1 MKKLKDSLDFHG
13 GSAGNTWQIVLSPA
27 MQRDIFRMYD
37 EIEQLSCR
45 KNAETVIDLHN
56 FITVVLERIE
66 LHNEYRM
73 FMLGN
78 SKTTEAIVVGGGSVT
93 P

>member
-1 MKKLKDSLDFHG
+1 
-13 GSAGNTWQIVLSPA
+13 
-27 MQRDIFRMYD
+27 MYD

-73 FMLGN
+73 FMFGN
-78 SKTTEAIVVGGGSVT
+78 
-93 P
+93 

>member
-1 MKKLKDSLDFHG
+1 LKDSLDFHG
-13 GSAGNTWQIVLSPA
+13 GSAGNSWQIVLSPA

-73 FMLGN
+73 FMFGN
-78 SKTTEAIVVGGGSVT
+78 IKTEAIVVGGGSVT